1 MSASSWLSPDG
12 SQGSAVERL
21 CAHCFDADKAAS
33 DALARDVRV
42 RLADGSIF
50 AEIRAQLAAAE
61 VAGDRAGLAN
71 AAEFIDLMIAGLDV
85 RWSRRPL
92 VPRSRPAWRLPRPT
106 DTNKAS
112 TCSAISV
119 ATFGKR
125 FIRKWVAPMRIF
137 SVPNGC
143 STVSRRCRIAC
154 GFSSSRFCAA
164 SITCSCSQREMTRY
178 LAFVQRALSGHVT
191 QACVQYLR
199 MARPSSTVAE

>member
-85 RWSRRPL
+85 P
-92 VPRSRPAWRLPRPT
+92 VPADLRAFADRHRDPA
-106 DTNKAS
+106 A
-112 TCSAISV
+112 
-119 ATFGKR
+119 
-125 FIRKWVAPMRIF
+125 
-137 SVPNGC
+137 
-143 STVSRRCRIAC
+143 
-154 GFSSSRFCAA
+154 
-164 SITCSCSQREMTRY
+164 
-178 LAFVQRALSGHVT
+178 
-191 QACVQYLR
+191 
-199 MARPSSTVAE
+199 